1 VDDYGIDLEEAL
13 KAIDLAE
20 VLVVRFAILPKRLL
34 IDFRTSAN
42 EGPLVAV
49 VPKAESL
56 EERYKSLKRMRP
68 RFPLPDR
75 IVAFMWPRTDVETL
89 RRSPLW
95 ERMVARL
102 VELGGPD
109 LAEKMEEAYRRLRE
123 EERQELVAAIR
134 GGESYHS
141 LWERPR

>member
-1 VDDYGIDLEEAL
+1 MDDYGIDLEEAL

-34 IDFRTSAN
+34 IDFRTSAS

>member
-34 IDFRTSAN
+34 IDFRTSAS

>member
-1 VDDYGIDLEEAL
+1 VDDYGIDIEEAL

-34 IDFRTSAN
+34 IDFRTSAS
-42 EGPLVAV
+42 EGPMVAV

-75 IVAFMWPRTDVETL
+75 IVAFMWPRTNVETL
-89 RRSPLW
+89 RRSAIW
-95 ERMVARL
+95 EHMLQRL
-102 VELGGPD
+102 VDLGGPQM
-109 LAEKMEEAYRRLRE
+109 AEQMEDAYRRLLE
-123 EERQELVAAIR
+123 EERRELVEAIR